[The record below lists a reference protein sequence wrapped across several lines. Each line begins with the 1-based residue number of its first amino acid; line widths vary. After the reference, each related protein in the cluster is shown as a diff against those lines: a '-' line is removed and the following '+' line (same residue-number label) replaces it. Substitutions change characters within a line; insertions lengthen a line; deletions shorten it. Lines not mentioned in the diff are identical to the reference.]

1 MTRRRASTC
10 ARRASADRLRCG
22 GQARG
27 FSILELLI
35 ATAITA
41 LLTAAIATV
50 VPALQN
56 HFEQT
61 PAAIDLH
68 QRGRT
73 AIDAIAQA
81 IRSADRVV
89 LLDAGRLMTI
99 APRDNAARGV
109 LGQDQADAGA
119 DLVLSDDRCPSVPD
133 VCGFVRGTTAL
144 IDDGSGRFDLFIVGS
159 INAAPRSISARQRF
173 DQPYA
178 APADIVEVDAY
189 TFRLDPQADGSSSL
203 VRETGAGAVQPIVD
217 RVSAVRFE
225 PAFDAR
231 GIDVTLTLRPHG
243 LPAAD
248 ITRRIAVV
256 ARNLP

>member
-1 MTRRRASTC
+1 MS
-10 ARRASADRLRCG
+10 
-22 GQARG
+22 RG

-50 VPALQN
+50 VPTLQIY
-56 HFEQT
+56 FERT
-61 PAAIDLH
+61 PAAIDLQ

-81 IRSADRVV
+81 VRSADRVV

-99 APRDNAARGV
+99 APGINAARGV

-119 DLVLSDDRCPSVPD
+119 DLFLSDDRCPSVPE
-133 VCGFVRGTTAL
+133 VCGFERGASAL
-144 IDDGSGRFDLFIVGS
+144 IDEGSGRFDLFIVGS
-159 INAAPRSISARQRF
+159 INAAARSISARHRF

-178 APADIVEVDAY
+178 AHAEVVEVEAY
-189 TFRLDPQADGSSSL
+189 TFRLDAQADGSRSL
-203 VRETGAGAVQPIVD
+203 VRDTAAGAVQPIVD

-225 PAFDAR
+225 PAFGAR
-231 GIDVTLTLRPHG
+231 GIDITLTLQRHG

-248 ITRRIAVV
+248 ITRRIAVL